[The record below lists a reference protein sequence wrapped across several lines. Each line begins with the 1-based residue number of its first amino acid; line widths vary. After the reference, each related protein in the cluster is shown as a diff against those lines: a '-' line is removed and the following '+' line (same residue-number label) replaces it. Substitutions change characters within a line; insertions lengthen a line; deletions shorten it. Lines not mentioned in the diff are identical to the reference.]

1 MSLAKRC
8 LAKVEGFRKFA
19 KRVMV
24 GAGVRQV
31 ADNAH
36 LIVKVL

>member
-1 MSLAKRC
+1 MSLATRC
-8 LAKVEGFRKFA
+8 FAKVEGFRKFG

-24 GAGVRQV
+24 GVGVRQV
-31 ADNAH
+31 ADSAS